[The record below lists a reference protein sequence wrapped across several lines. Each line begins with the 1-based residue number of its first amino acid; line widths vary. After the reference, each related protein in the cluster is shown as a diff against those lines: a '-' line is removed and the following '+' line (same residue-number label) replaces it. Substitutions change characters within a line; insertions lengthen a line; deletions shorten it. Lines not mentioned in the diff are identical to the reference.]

1 VIDSEGYRANIGI
14 VITNEKKQILLAKRY
29 KQDAWQLPQGGIDK
43 GETEL
48 DALYRELEE
57 EVGLAPEQVSLVA
70 KTPKWLRYE
79 LPMEHIR
86 RKQKPT
92 CIGQKQVWYLLKLV
106 SNDTD
111 ISLNLHNKVEFDDW
125 KWVDYWSPVD
135 EVINFKK
142 EVYEDMLKALAP
154 VLFENEHSIPSKLSR
169 PLQFSAINAPVPIAI
184 ASAPKAKAFAISAPS
199 LTPPA

>member
-1 VIDSEGYRANIGI
+1 MIDSEGYRANIGI

-48 DALYRELEE
+48 EALYRELEE
-57 EVGLAPEQVSLVA
+57 EVGLAPKQVSLLA

-106 SNDTD
+106 SNDSD
-111 ISLNLHNKVEFDDW
+111 ISLSLHNKVEFDDW
-125 KWVDYWSPVD
+125 KWVDYWNPVD

-142 EVYEDMLKALAP
+142 DVYEDMLKALAP
-154 VLFENEHSIPSKLSR
+154 VLFENEHSIPLKLSR
-169 PLQFSAINAPVPIAI
+169 PLQFSAI
-184 ASAPKAKAFAISAPS
+184 K
-199 LTPPA
+199 L

>member
-1 VIDSEGYRANIGI
+1 MIDSEGYRANIGI

-48 DALYRELEE
+48 EALYRELEE
-57 EVGLAPEQVSLVA
+57 EVGLAPEHVSLLA

-79 LPMEHIR
+79 LPKEHVR

-106 SNDTD
+106 SRDTD

-125 KWVDYWSPVD
+125 KWVDYWNPVD

-142 EVYEDMLKALAP
+142 EVYEDMLKTLAP
-154 VLFENEHSIPSKLSR
+154 ILFENEHRVPSKLSR
-169 PLQFSAINAPVPIAI
+169 SLQVSAI
-184 ASAPKAKAFAISAPS
+184 K
-199 LTPPA
+199 L

>member
-1 VIDSEGYRANIGI
+1 MIDSEGYRANIGI

-48 DALYRELEE
+48 EALYRELEE
-57 EVGLAPEQVSLVA
+57 EVGLAPKQVSLLA

-106 SNDTD
+106 SNDSD
-111 ISLNLHNKVEFDDW
+111 ISLSLHNKVEFDDW
-125 KWVDYWSPVD
+125 KWVDYWNPVD

-142 EVYEDMLKALAP
+142 DVYEDMLKALAP

-169 PLQFSAINAPVPIAI
+169 PLQFSAI
-184 ASAPKAKAFAISAPS
+184 K
-199 LTPPA
+199 L

>member
-48 DALYRELEE
+48 EALYRELEE
-57 EVGLAPEQVSLVA
+57 EVGLAAKQVSLLA

-79 LPMEHIR
+79 LPLEHIR
-86 RKQKPT
+86 REQKPT

-106 SNDTD
+106 SNDSD
-111 ISLNLHNKVEFDDW
+111 ISLSLHNKVEFDDW
-125 KWVDYWSPVD
+125 KWVDYWNPVD

-142 EVYEDMLKALAP
+142 DVYEDMLKALAP

-169 PLQFSAINAPVPIAI
+169 PLQFSAI
-184 ASAPKAKAFAISAPS
+184 K
-199 LTPPA
+199 L

>member
-1 VIDSEGYRANIGI
+1 MIDSEGYRANIGI

-48 DALYRELEE
+48 EALYRELEE
-57 EVGLAPEQVSLVA
+57 EVGLAPEQVNLLA

-79 LPMEHIR
+79 LPIAHIR

-106 SNDTD
+106 SSETD

-125 KWVDYWSPVD
+125 KWVDYWNPVE

-142 EVYEDMLKALAP
+142 DVYEDMLKALAP
-154 VLFENEHSIPSKLSR
+154 VLFENEHSIPAKLSR
-169 PLQFSAINAPVPIAI
+169 PLQFSAI
-184 ASAPKAKAFAISAPS
+184 K
-199 LTPPA
+199 L

>member
-1 VIDSEGYRANIGI
+1 MIDSEGYRANIGI

-48 DALYRELEE
+48 EALYRELEE
-57 EVGLAPEQVSLVA
+57 EVGLAPEQVSLVT

-111 ISLNLHNKVEFDDW
+111 ITLNLHNKVEFDDW

-142 EVYEDMLKALAP
+142 DVYEDMLKALAP

-169 PLQFSAINAPVPIAI
+169 PLQFSAI
-184 ASAPKAKAFAISAPS
+184 K
-199 LTPPA
+199 L

>member
-1 VIDSEGYRANIGI
+1 MIDSEGYRANIGI

-43 GETEL
+43 DETEL
-48 DALYRELEE
+48 EALYRELEE
-57 EVGLAPEQVSLVA
+57 EVGLAPEQVSLLA

-106 SNDTD
+106 SIDTD

-125 KWVDYWSPVD
+125 KWVDYWNPVD

-169 PLQFSAINAPVPIAI
+169 PLQFSAIE
-184 ASAPKAKAFAISAPS
+184 
-199 LTPPA
+199 L

>member
-1 VIDSEGYRANIGI
+1 MIDSEGYRANIGI

-79 LPMEHIR
+79 LPMSHIR

-169 PLQFSAINAPVPIAI
+169 PLQFSAI
-184 ASAPKAKAFAISAPS
+184 K
-199 LTPPA
+199 L

>member
-48 DALYRELEE
+48 EALYRELEE
-57 EVGLAPEQVSLVA
+57 EVGLAPKQVSLLA

-106 SNDTD
+106 SNDSD
-111 ISLNLHNKVEFDDW
+111 ISLSLHNKVEFDDW
-125 KWVDYWSPVD
+125 KWVDYWNPVD
-135 EVINFKK
+135 KVINFKK

-169 PLQFSAINAPVPIAI
+169 PLQFSAI
-184 ASAPKAKAFAISAPS
+184 K
-199 LTPPA
+199 L

>member
-43 GETEL
+43 DETEL

-57 EVGLAPEQVSLVA
+57 EVGLAPEQVSLLA

-79 LPMEHIR
+79 LPMKHIR

-106 SNDTD
+106 SSDTD

-125 KWVDYWSPVD
+125 KWVDYWNPVD

-169 PLQFSAINAPVPIAI
+169 PLQFSAI
-184 ASAPKAKAFAISAPS
+184 K
-199 LTPPA
+199 L

>member
-1 VIDSEGYRANIGI
+1 MVDSEGYRANIGI

-57 EVGLAPEQVSLVA
+57 EVGLAPEQVSLVD

-106 SNDTD
+106 SSDTD

-125 KWVDYWSPVD
+125 KWVDYWNPVD

-142 EVYEDMLKALAP
+142 EVYEDMLKTLAP
-154 VLFENEHSIPSKLSR
+154 VLFENEHIIPSKLSR
-169 PLQFSAINAPVPIAI
+169 PLQFTAI
-184 ASAPKAKAFAISAPS
+184 K
-199 LTPPA
+199 L

>member
-48 DALYRELEE
+48 EALYRELEE
-57 EVGLAPEQVSLVA
+57 EVGLAAEQVSLLA

-79 LPMEHIR
+79 LPKEHIR

-106 SNDTD
+106 SNDSD
-111 ISLNLHNKVEFDDW
+111 ISLSLHNKVEFDDW
-125 KWVDYWSPVD
+125 KWVDYWNPVD

-142 EVYEDMLKALAP
+142 EVYEDMLKTLAP
-154 VLFENEHSIPSKLSR
+154 VLFENEHSIPSQLSR
-169 PLQFSAINAPVPIAI
+169 PLQFSAI
-184 ASAPKAKAFAISAPS
+184 K
-199 LTPPA
+199 L

>member
-14 VITNEKKQILLAKRY
+14 VITNEKKQILLAKQY

-48 DALYRELEE
+48 EALYRELEE
-57 EVGLAPEQVSLVA
+57 EVGLEPEQVNLLA
-70 KTPKWLRYE
+70 KTPKCLRYE
-79 LPMEHIR
+79 LPIEHIR

-106 SNDTD
+106 SSDTD

-125 KWVDYWSPVD
+125 KWVDYWNPVD

-142 EVYEDMLKALAP
+142 DVYEDMLKALAP

-169 PLQFSAINAPVPIAI
+169 PLQFSAI
-184 ASAPKAKAFAISAPS
+184 K
-199 LTPPA
+199 L

>member
-1 VIDSEGYRANIGI
+1 MIDSEGYRANIGI

-48 DALYRELEE
+48 EALYRELEE
-57 EVGLAPEQVSLVA
+57 EVGLAPKQVSLLA

-106 SNDTD
+106 SNDSD
-111 ISLNLHNKVEFDDW
+111 ISLSLHNKVEFDDW

-169 PLQFSAINAPVPIAI
+169 PLQFSAI
-184 ASAPKAKAFAISAPS
+184 K
-199 LTPPA
+199 L

>member
-1 VIDSEGYRANIGI
+1 MIDSEGYRANIGI

-29 KQDAWQLPQGGIDK
+29 KQNAWQLPQGGIDK

-57 EVGLAPEQVSLVA
+57 EVGLAAKQVSLLA

-79 LPMEHIR
+79 LPIEHIR

-106 SNDTD
+106 SNDSD
-111 ISLNLHNKVEFDDW
+111 ISLSLHNKVEFDDW
-125 KWVDYWSPVD
+125 KWVDYWNPVD

-169 PLQFSAINAPVPIAI
+169 PLQFSAI
-184 ASAPKAKAFAISAPS
+184 K
-199 LTPPA
+199 L

>member
-1 VIDSEGYRANIGI
+1 MIDSEGYRANIGI

-48 DALYRELEE
+48 EALYRELEE
-57 EVGLAPEQVSLVA
+57 EVGLAPEHVSLLA

-79 LPMEHIR
+79 LPKEHVR

-106 SNDTD
+106 SRDTD
-111 ISLNLHNKVEFDDW
+111 ISLNFHNKVEFDDW
-125 KWVDYWSPVD
+125 KWVDYWNPVD

-142 EVYEDMLKALAP
+142 EVYEDMLKTLAP
-154 VLFENEHSIPSKLSR
+154 ILFENEHCIPSKLSR
-169 PLQFSAINAPVPIAI
+169 PLQFSAI
-184 ASAPKAKAFAISAPS
+184 K
-199 LTPPA
+199 L

>member
-1 VIDSEGYRANIGI
+1 MIDSEGYRANIGI

-48 DALYRELEE
+48 EALYRELEE
-57 EVGLAPEQVSLVA
+57 EVGLAPEHVSLLA

-79 LPMEHIR
+79 LPKEHVR

-106 SNDTD
+106 SRDTD
-111 ISLNLHNKVEFDDW
+111 ISLNFHNKVEFDDW
-125 KWVDYWSPVD
+125 KWVDYWNPVD

-142 EVYEDMLKALAP
+142 EVYEDMLKTLAP
-154 VLFENEHSIPSKLSR
+154 ILFENKHSIPSELSR
-169 PLQFSAINAPVPIAI
+169 PLQFSAI
-184 ASAPKAKAFAISAPS
+184 K
-199 LTPPA
+199 L

>member
-1 VIDSEGYRANIGI
+1 MIDREGYRANIGI

-57 EVGLAPEQVSLVA
+57 EVGLAAKQVSLLA

-106 SNDTD
+106 SNDSD
-111 ISLNLHNKVEFDDW
+111 ISLSLHNKVEFDDW
-125 KWVDYWSPVD
+125 KWVDYWNPVD

-169 PLQFSAINAPVPIAI
+169 PLQFSAI
-184 ASAPKAKAFAISAPS
+184 K
-199 LTPPA
+199 L